1 MYRCLSALAVLHN
14 RDRISLQYTATLD
27 DFLARVAASQ
37 IEAESD
43 LNLTLEWVLE
53 LDVQFNLQNTLNAM
67 QVTPEQLG
75 GASFH
80 DVMHYA
86 ANMGAMVLPSLR
98 TQDAMEKA
106 GQYAKTKGWTE
117 LSSALLDGVTVL
129 RAMAQVATAMPASAH
144 VH

>member
-14 RDRISLQYTATLD
+14 RDRISLQYTTTLD
-27 DFLARVAASQ
+27 DFLARIAAGKV
-37 IEAESD
+37 EAESD
-43 LNLTLEWVLE
+43 LNLTLEWILE
-53 LDVQFNLQNTLNAM
+53 LDVQFNLQNILNAM

-86 ANMGAMVLPSLR
+86 ASMGAAVLPSLR

-129 RAMAQVATAMPASAH
+129 RAMIQAATAMPASAH

>member
-14 RDRISLQYTATLD
+14 RDRISQQYAVVLD
-27 DFLARVAASQ
+27 DFLARIAAGKV
-37 IEAESD
+37 EAESD

-53 LDVQFNLQNTLNAM
+53 LDVQFNLQNILNAM

-75 GASFH
+75 SASFH

-86 ANMGAMVLPSLR
+86 ASMGAAVLPSLR

-129 RAMAQVATAMPASAH
+129 RAMIQAATAMPASAH

>member
-14 RDRISLQYTATLD
+14 RDRISQQYSATLD
-27 DFLARVAASQ
+27 DFLARIVAGKVES
-37 IEAESD
+37 ESD
-43 LNLTLEWVLE
+43 LNLTLEWILE
-53 LDVQFNLQNTLNAM
+53 LDVQFNLQNILNAM
-67 QVTPEQLG
+67 QVAPEQLG

-86 ANMGAMVLPSLR
+86 ASTGAAVLPSLR

-117 LSSALLDGVTVL
+117 LSSALLNGVTAL
-129 RAMAQVATAMPASAH
+129 RAMIQAATAMPAIAH

>member
-14 RDRISLQYTATLD
+14 RDRISQQYGAVLD
-27 DFLARVAASQ
+27 DFLARLVAGKV
-37 IEAESD
+37 EAESD
-43 LNLTLEWVLE
+43 LNLTLEWILE
-53 LDVQFNLQNTLNAM
+53 LDVQFNLQNILNAL

-86 ANMGAMVLPSLR
+86 ASAGAAVLPSLR

-129 RAMAQVATAMPASAH
+129 RAMVQAATAMPASAH